1 METAPRAALEAP
13 PGQPRGG
20 GFFSSPSGRIR
31 RGRVV
36 SAFVLVGGKVCTVCA
51 CRGEGSR
58 GGRFLFGLTHI
69 WSMAEYAHARLGSS
83 TPHRVLC
90 FRGFVH
96 PALTGDYTLLLPGR
110 PWRGEHCTGGGPF
123 ASVVSQPSILW
134 VTVVWGIWCGW
145 LTLAHIIHTRSLSPG
160 AISNNFWCSFL
171 FSRSIPRN
179 RTCW

>member
-69 WSMAEYAHARLGSS
+69 WSMAEYAHARLHPTESNMLA
-83 TPHRVLC
+83 TLPHGRGCRLC
-90 FRGFVH
+90 SHFLHQLRS
-96 PALTGDYTLLLPGR
+96 DS
-110 PWRGEHCTGGGPF
+110 
-123 ASVVSQPSILW
+123 AS
-134 VTVVWGIWCGW
+134 
-145 LTLAHIIHTRSLSPG
+145 
-160 AISNNFWCSFL
+160 
-171 FSRSIPRN
+171 
-179 RTCW
+179 

>member
-51 CRGEGSR
+51 VSSSGHVQHPKAALVRLITLLIFFSFIFPLAECRGEGSR

-69 WSMAEYAHARLGSS
+69 WSMAEYAHARLHPTESNMLVIIQNPLA
-83 TPHRVLC
+83 TLPHGRGCRLC
-90 FRGFVH
+90 SHFLHQLRS
-96 PALTGDYTLLLPGR
+96 DS
-110 PWRGEHCTGGGPF
+110 
-123 ASVVSQPSILW
+123 AS
-134 VTVVWGIWCGW
+134 
-145 LTLAHIIHTRSLSPG
+145 
-160 AISNNFWCSFL
+160 
-171 FSRSIPRN
+171 
-179 RTCW
+179 